1 MSMLPAPT
9 LILCL
14 GNEVLSDDGFGPV
27 VASRLRELGI
37 EDNNTEVIFASL
49 AGFVLIDLL
58 KCRDRVL
65 VVDTI
70 CTGEHPAGTL
80 RKFPFG
86 VFTPSRSLTTSH
98 QISLPTAIELGKI
111 LGCTM
116 PAQID
121 VLAVEA
127 EDVETLQEE
136 LTPAVAGAVEDAVEY
151 IKEWLV
157 AEFKEVENAREY
169 P

>member
-1 MSMLPAPT
+1 MSLLPAPT

-27 VASRLRELGI
+27 VATRLRELGI
-37 EDNNTEVIFASL
+37 EDDDTEVIFASL

-65 VVDTI
+65 VVDSI
-70 CTGEHPAGTL
+70 CTGQHPAGTL
-80 RKFPFG
+80 HKFPFG

-98 QISLPTAIELGKI
+98 QINLPTALELGKL

-116 PAQID
+116 PAHID

-127 EDVETLQEE
+127 QDVETLQEE
-136 LTPAVAGAVEDAVEY
+136 LTPPVALAVDDAVEY
-151 IKEWLV
+151 IQEWLV
-157 AEFKEVENAREY
+157 AEFKEVVNA
-169 P
+169 